1 MRAQIQTTRA
11 SKQASQARNK
21 QFSPLG
27 KKRKRAREE
36 GTVEEKE
43 RSEMQGSTEKKKQG
57 WERPGRQKKRD
68 TVGVRE
74 RESPKLRKLAE
85 NRKNPSPTGARASRG
100 A

>member
-1 MRAQIQTTRA
+1 
-11 SKQASQARNK
+11 
-21 QFSPLG
+21 
-27 KKRKRAREE
+27 
-36 GTVEEKE
+36 
-43 RSEMQGSTEKKKQG
+43 MQGSTEKKKQG